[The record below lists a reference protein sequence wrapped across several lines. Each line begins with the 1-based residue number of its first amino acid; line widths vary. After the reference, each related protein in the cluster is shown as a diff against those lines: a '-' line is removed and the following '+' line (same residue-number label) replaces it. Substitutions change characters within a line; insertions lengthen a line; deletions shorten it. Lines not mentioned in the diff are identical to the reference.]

1 MMHFNDHHNLEG
13 LHAFMGASKHSW
25 LRYDDDHMA
34 DMFRS
39 SLAAQRGTE
48 LHALAADL
56 NKHRVALPK
65 THLTLN
71 DFVNDG
77 LHYRMSPEVV
87 LYFSPNCFGTADL
100 IGYDDKKKLLRIFD
114 LKTGSGEVKHFD
126 QLYIYTSLFCLE
138 YKVKPMN
145 LQFDL
150 RLYQNDHI
158 KIATNADPKYI
169 KLGPNAD
176 IYEEVSPDEIAH
188 IMDRIQHFDQLIN
201 KLRAE
206 ESEQW

>member
-1 MMHFNDHHNLEG
+1 MMRFNDHHNLEG
-13 LHAFMGASKHSW
+13 LHAFMGASKNSW
-25 LRYDDDHMA
+25 LRYDDNHMI

-39 SLAAQRGTE
+39 SMMAQRGTE
-48 LHALAADL
+48 LHALAAQL
-56 NKHRVALPK
+56 NKHRVSLPR

-77 LHYRMSPEVV
+77 LNFRMSPEVV

-100 IGYDDKKKLLRIFD
+100 ISFDEKKKLLRIFD

-126 QLYIYTSLFCLE
+126 QLYVYASLFCLE
-138 YKVKPMN
+138 YHVKPLG

-150 RLYQNDHI
+150 RLYQNDRI
-158 KIATNADPKYI
+158 KIATNADPKYV
-169 KLGPNAD
+169 KLASNAD
-176 IYEEVSPDEIAH
+176 ILEEVNPDEIAH
-188 IMDRIQHFDQLIN
+188 IIDRIKHFDQLIN